1 MKREEKMQK
10 RREAGKTYSYKKN
23 PCMEGSEEYIEE
35 RKERDKKNKSNKLHY
50 AKMTSVF
57 AKLDNRIETE
67 KEEKAKKAREKKAA
81 KGNK

>member
-23 PCMEGSEEYIEE
+23 PYA
-35 RKERDKKNKSNKLHY
+35 KETMDYVWECEKRAEKNKSKKLHY
-50 AKMTSVF
+50 SKLISIF
-57 AKLDNRIETE
+57 AKLDNRIEAE
-67 KEEKAKKAREKKAA
+67 KEEKAKKIREKKS

>member
-23 PCMEGSEEYIEE
+23 PYTEGTKEY
-35 RKERDKKNKSNKLHY
+35 RDECKKRDEKNKSKKLHY

-67 KEEKAKKAREKKAA
+67 KEEKSKEGKREESQ
-81 KGNK
+81 GE

>member
-23 PCMEGSEEYIEE
+23 PYTEGTKEY
-35 RKERDKKNKSNKLHY
+35 RDECKKRDEKNKSNKLHY
-50 AKMTSVF
+50 ANMTSVF

-67 KEEKAKKAREKKAA
+67 KEEKAKKAREKKAV
-81 KGNK
+81 KWNK

>member
-23 PCMEGSEEYIEE
+23 PYTEGTKEY
-35 RKERDKKNKSNKLHY
+35 RDECKKRDEKNKAKKLHD

-67 KEEKAKKAREKKAA
+67 KEEKAKKAREKKA

>member
-10 RREAGKTYSYKKN
+10 RREEGKKTYSYKKN
-23 PCMEGSEEYIEE
+23 PCIEGSE
-35 RKERDKKNKSNKLHY
+35 ERDKKNKSNKLHY

>member
-23 PCMEGSEEYIEE
+23 PYTEGSKEY
-35 RKERDKKNKSNKLHY
+35 RDECKKRDEKNKSKKLHY
-50 AKMTSVF
+50 SKMTSIF
-57 AKLDNRIETE
+57 AKLGNRIEAE
-67 KEEKAKKAREKKAA
+67 REEKAKKAREKKAV

>member
-10 RREAGKTYSYKKN
+10 RRNYT
-23 PCMEGSEEYIEE
+23 EGSKEYIEE
-35 RKERDKKNKSNKLHY
+35 YKKRDEKNKSKKLHY
-50 AKMTSVF
+50 SKMTSIF

>member
-10 RREAGKTYSYKKN
+10 RRDYT
-23 PCMEGSEEYIEE
+23 EGSKEYIEE
-35 RKERDKKNKSNKLHY
+35 YKKRDEKNKSKKLHY
-50 AKMTSVF
+50 SKMTSIF

>member
-10 RREAGKTYSYKKN
+10 RREAGKISYYKKN
-23 PCMEGSEEYIEE
+23 PYTEGSKEY
-35 RKERDKKNKSNKLHY
+35 RDECEKRAEKNKNKKLHY
-50 AKMTSVF
+50 SKMISIF

>member
-23 PCMEGSEEYIEE
+23 PYTEGSKEY
-35 RKERDKKNKSNKLHY
+35 RDECKKRDEKNKSKKLHY
-50 AKMTSVF
+50 SKMISIF
-57 AKLDNRIETE
+57 AKLDNRIEAE
-67 KEEKAKKAREKKAA
+67 KEEKAKKAREKKPT